1 MKTITKK
8 LNSVL
13 AAVLTMAALAV
24 GQNAWATTKTVTY
37 TITNSIQIGNGNN
50 NYRVTMTRSGD
61 APFDNSGPNYTV
73 DMTQSSLYTTNG
85 SYGDYTF
92 TLADGF
98 KLQMSWG
105 SGTNVTFEKVTGSDI
120 FYIGPVIDKN
130 NTKNI
135 TYRLSCPDAYYYV
148 TNVTIRG
155 KEGVW
160 FTGSGQQL
168 TGSSLLRC

>member
-1 MKTITKK
+1 MNTKLFLSNR
-8 LNSVL
+8 LNRVL
-13 AAVLTMAALAV
+13 AAVLLMAALAT
-24 GQNAWATTKTVTY
+24 GQSVWATTKTVTY

-73 DMTQSSLYTTNG
+73 DMTQSSLYAIDG

-105 SGTNVTFEKVTGSDI
+105 SGTNVTIGKVTGSDI
-120 FYIGPVIDKN
+120 FYIGPVYDAN
-130 NTKNI
+130 NKKNI
-135 TYRLSCPDAYYYV
+135 TYHLSCPNP
-148 TNVTIRG
+148 TT
-155 KEGVW
+155 
-160 FTGSGQQL
+160 T
-168 TGSSLLRC
+168 